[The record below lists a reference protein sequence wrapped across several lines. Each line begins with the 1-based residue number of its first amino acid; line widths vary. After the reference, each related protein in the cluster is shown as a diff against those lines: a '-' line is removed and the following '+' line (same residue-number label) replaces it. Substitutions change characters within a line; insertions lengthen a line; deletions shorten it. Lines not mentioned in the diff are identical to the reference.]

1 MITQSL
7 NTNLIPGQVKPR
19 VNVSQYDK
27 SSRTLSFS
35 LYNGNQAFNISSGMT
50 AMIEGSK
57 PDGHGFQYNANV
69 TVGSNVVTATLTQ
82 QMAVVAGEVN
92 CEIVI
97 LLGSERLA
105 TGNFVIDVEPAA
117 LNDTAIPSDSELP
130 MLIALATEQME
141 NAEAWAAGTKNGSA
155 VSSSDPQYHNNSK
168 YYSQQASSSATTAST
183 KATEASNSASTAST
197 KAGEASSSATTSTNQ
212 ALKSEGYAVGTQ
224 NGTAVQ
230 SGTYFHNNS
239 KYYSQQASASADRAE
254 AYSVNVPYIG
264 ANGNWWVWNTSS
276 GAYVDSGVDASITVQ
291 IADIT
296 MLEPTAN
303 PYVTNTG
310 TDTDPVFHLYI
321 PRGKGIASIAKT
333 NTSGL
338 VDTYTITYSDGATTT
353 FTVTNGKGISSIT
366 KESTSG
372 LVDTYKITYNSG
384 NPTTYTVTNGR
395 GINTIS
401 KTSSSGLA
409 DIYTIAYNDGT
420 TTTFTVTNGKT
431 AYQSAV
437 EGGYQG
443 TEEQFESD
451 LANFKTYKDDAETAA
466 SNAANSATSAAGS
479 VTQAH
484 QEYLDA
490 KNQADRA
497 QAYADFIEP
506 HFIIQDNRLYIKD
519 DAVGEFVVA
528 DNRLYMKLIA

>member
-35 LYNGNQAFNISSGMT
+35 LYNGNQAFNIASGMT

-57 PDGHGFQYNANV
+57 PDGHGFQYNASV
-69 TVGSNVVTATLTQ
+69 TVGSNVVTAALTQ
-82 QMAVVAGEVN
+82 QMAIVAGEVN

-97 LLGSERLA
+97 LSGNERLA
-105 TGNFVIDVEPAA
+105 TGNFIIDVEPAA
-117 LNDTAIPSDSELP
+117 LNDAAIPSDSELP
-130 MLIALATEQME
+130 MIIALATEQME
-141 NAEAWAAGTKNGSA
+141 NAEAWAAGTKNGTA
-155 VSSSDPQYHNNSK
+155 VTSDPQYHNNSK
-168 YYSQQASSSATTAST
+168 YYSEQSASSASTAST

-197 KAGEASSSATTSTNQ
+197 KAGEASTSATASANQ

-224 NGTAVQ
+224 NGTAVS

-239 KYYSQQASASADRAE
+239 KYYAEQADASADRAA

-264 ANGNWWVWNTSS
+264 ANGNWWVWNTTQ

-296 MLEPTAN
+296 MLAPDAT
-303 PYVTNTG
+303 PYVTNSG
-310 TDTDPVFHLYI
+310 TDTDPIFHLFI
-321 PRGKGIASIAKT
+321 PRGKGISSISKT
-333 NTSGL
+333 STSGL

-353 FTVTNGKGISSIT
+353 FTVS
-366 KESTSG
+366 
-372 LVDTYKITYNSG
+372 
-384 NPTTYTVTNGR
+384 NGR

-401 KTSSSGLA
+401 KTSTSGLV
-409 DIYTIAYNDGT
+409 DTYTIEYNDNT

-437 EGGYQG
+437 EGGYTG
-443 TEEQFESD
+443 TEQQFESD
-451 LANFKTYKDDAETAA
+451 LANFKTYRDDAVAA
-466 SNAANSATSAAGS
+466 ATNASNSATSAAGS

-490 KNQADRA
+490 KAQADRA
-497 QAYADFIEP
+497 QLYADFIEP

-519 DAVGEFVVA
+519 DAVGEFIVV

>member
-35 LYNGNQAFNISSGMT
+35 LYNGNQAFNISNGMT

-82 QMAVVAGEVN
+82 QMAIVAGEVN

-97 LLGSERLA
+97 LQGQERLA

-117 LNDTAIPSDSELP
+117 LNDAAIPSDSELP
-130 MLIALATEQME
+130 MIIALATQQME
-141 NAEAWAAGTKNGSA
+141 NAEAWAAGTKNGTA
-155 VSSSDPQYHNNSK
+155 VTSSDPQYHNNSK
-168 YYSQQASSSATTAST
+168 YYSEQSASSATTASN

-197 KAGEASSSATTSTNQ
+197 KAGEASTSATASANQ

-224 NGTAVQ
+224 NGTAVS

-239 KYYSQQASASADRAE
+239 KYYAEQADASADRAE
-254 AYSVNVPYIG
+254 AYSVNTPYIG
-264 ANGNWWVWNTSS
+264 ANGNWWIWNTSQ
-276 GAYVDSGVDASITVQ
+276 GAYVDTGTDASITVD
-291 IADIT
+291 IEDIT
-296 MLEPTAN
+296 MLAPTAT

-310 TDTDPVFHLYI
+310 TDTDPVFHLFI
-321 PRGKGIASIAKT
+321 PRGKGIASISKT
-333 NTSGL
+333 STSGL

-353 FTVTNGKGISSIT
+353 FTVSNGRGISTISKT
-366 KESTSG
+366 STSG
-372 LVDTYKITYNSG
+372 LVDTYTITYNDQ
-384 NPTTYTVTNGR
+384 TT
-395 GINTIS
+395 S
-401 KTSSSGLA
+401 
-409 DIYTIAYNDGT
+409 
-420 TTTFTVTNGKT
+420 TFTVTNGKT
-431 AYQSAV
+431 AYESAV
-437 EGGYQG
+437 DGGYTG
-443 TEEQFESD
+443 TEQQFESD
-451 LANFKTYKDDAETAA
+451 LANFKTYRDDAVAA
-466 SNAANSATSAAGS
+466 ATNASNSATSAAGS

-490 KNQADRA
+490 KAQADRA

-519 DAVGEFVVA
+519 DAVGEFIVA